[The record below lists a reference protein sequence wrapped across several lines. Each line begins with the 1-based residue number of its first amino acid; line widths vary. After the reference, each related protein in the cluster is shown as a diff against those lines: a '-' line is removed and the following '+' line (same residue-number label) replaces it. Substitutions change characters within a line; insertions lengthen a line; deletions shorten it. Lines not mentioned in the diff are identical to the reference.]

1 MMRYDTVM
9 EEREMSRDTERIMLE
24 IVDYVNS
31 ASDREALTRIVEL
44 QEMLEALRLHR
55 VQWIREMYR

>member
-1 MMRYDTVM
+1 
-9 EEREMSRDTERIMLE
+9 MSRDTERIMLE